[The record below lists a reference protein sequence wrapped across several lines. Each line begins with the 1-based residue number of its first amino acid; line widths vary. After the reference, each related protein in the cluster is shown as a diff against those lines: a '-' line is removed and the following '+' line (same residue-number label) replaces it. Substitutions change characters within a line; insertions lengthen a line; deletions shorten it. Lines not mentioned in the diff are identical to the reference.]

1 MKKSSRVF
9 CYAFLG
15 LPEEAEGQHMKQKIT
30 LENSALFSIENNYEQ
45 PTLCRA
51 TITVCKSLVNSF
63 FEETAIALKG
73 VVHAQGFQ
81 HGTVPVEYIVK
92 HYKINITEHLK
103 EFFFKFGIVNFLFQE
118 IRAQKLLV
126 AGDPR
131 LVEIFLEH
139 GHNARFVFDL
149 SVFPAIALNEWKYF
163 PFKAPNRKNYKDLD
177 RQVELFIQ
185 DEQKNL
191 DLYRADDG
199 IAVGDWVNFN
209 VSVVNASQS
218 LLDERFV
225 QNFWLKL
232 GNEEV
237 ENHLRS
243 LFLGNK
249 KGDEFVVT
257 NKGLQDYFSDQLRA
271 CYNFKVSIVDVVPHV
286 YFCFDQFKDHFRVKT
301 NKDMHKKLIEVFSYR
316 NDVSQRLAMVEEAFK
331 LLLSRHRFFAPNHLV
346 LRQQKI
352 ILSAIQRNPD
362 YNVYRKQKDFNFWI
376 QQLAEKQVKETL
388 LIDQLIYRENIV
400 VNNEDMINYLNLDKR
415 PRMREFIYFNLP
427 DSKHYGQEMP
437 LATHEISRVCA
448 REKAIN
454 YVIHYLTKK

>member
-1 MKKSSRVF
+1 
-9 CYAFLG
+9 
-15 LPEEAEGQHMKQKIT
+15 MKQKIT
-30 LENSALFSIENNYEQ
+30 SDNSSLFTIEHHYEQ

-51 TITVCKSLVNSF
+51 TITVSKTLVNKF

-73 VVHAQGFQ
+73 NVQAYGFQ
-81 HGTVPVEYIVK
+81 PGEVPVEYIAK
-92 HYKINITEHLK
+92 QYKINITEHLK

-118 IRAQKLLV
+118 IRGQKLLV

-131 LVEIFLEH
+131 LIDISLEH
-139 GHNARFVFDL
+139 DKNARFVFEL

-177 RQVELFIQ
+177 RQVEAFIQ
-185 DEQKNL
+185 EEQKNL
-191 DLYRADDG
+191 EKHVPENG
-199 IAVGDWVNFN
+199 IAIGDWVHFD
-209 VSVVNASQS
+209 VSIVDKEHSF
-218 LLDERFV
+218 LDDRFV

-237 ENHLRS
+237 ESHLRF
-243 LFLGNK
+243 LFIGKK
-249 KGDEFVVT
+249 KGDQFVVT

-271 CYNFKVSIVDVVPHV
+271 AYNFKVTIIDVVPHGH
-286 YFCFDQFKDHFRVKT
+286 FCFDQFKDHFRIKT

-331 LLLSRHRFFAPNHLV
+331 LLLSRHRFFAPNYLV

-352 ILSAIQRNPD
+352 ILGAIQTNPD

-388 LIDQLIYRENIV
+388 LIDQLIYRENITV
-400 VNNEDMINYLNLDKR
+400 TSEDIVNYLNFDKR
-415 PRMREFIYFNLP
+415 PRMREFIYFTLP
-427 DSKHYGQEMP
+427 DFKHYGQEVP
-437 LATHEISRVCA
+437 LATHELSRVCA

>member
-1 MKKSSRVF
+1 
-9 CYAFLG
+9 
-15 LPEEAEGQHMKQKIT
+15 MKQRIT
-30 LENSALFSIENNYEQ
+30 SDNSALFSIEHNYEQ

-51 TITVCKSLVNSF
+51 TIIVSKSLVNAF
-63 FEETAIALKG
+63 FDETAVALKDNIQ
-73 VVHAQGFQ
+73 AYGFQ
-81 HGTVPVEYIVK
+81 QGEVPIEYISK
-92 HYKINITEHLK
+92 QYKINITEHLK

-131 LVEIFLEH
+131 LVDIILEQDKE
-139 GHNARFVFDL
+139 ARFVFEL
-149 SVFPAIALNEWKYF
+149 SVFPAISLNEWKYF

-177 RQVELFIQ
+177 RQVEAFIQ
-185 DEQKNL
+185 EEQKNL
-191 DLYRADDG
+191 EKHSIEQG
-199 IAVGDWVNFN
+199 IGIGDWVNFD
-209 VSVVNASQS
+209 VSIVNKDH
-218 LLDERFV
+218 LFLDDRFV

-237 ENHLRS
+237 ESHLRQ
-243 LFLGNK
+243 LFLGKK
-249 KGDEFVVT
+249 KGDQFVAH

-271 CYNFKVSIVDVVPHV
+271 CYNFKITVVDVVPHT

-352 ILSAIQRNPD
+352 ILGAIQTNPD

-388 LIDQLIYRENIV
+388 LIDQLIYRENITV
-400 VNNEDMINYLNLDKR
+400 TNEDMINYLNLDKR
-415 PRMREFIYFNLP
+415 PRMREFMYFSLP
-427 DSKHYGQEMP
+427 DFKHYGQEVP
-437 LATHEISRVCA
+437 LAVHELSRVCA

>member
-1 MKKSSRVF
+1 MAKEKGVV
-9 CYAFLG
+9 
-15 LPEEAEGQHMKQKIT
+15 MKQKNSSD
-30 LENSALFSIENNYEQ
+30 NSALFSIEHNYEQ

-51 TITVCKSLVNSF
+51 TITVAKSLVNSF
-63 FEETAIALKG
+63 FDETAFALKDNIQ
-73 VVHAQGFQ
+73 AYGFQ
-81 HGTVPVEYIVK
+81 QGEVPVEYIAK
-92 HYKINITEHLK
+92 QYKINITEHLK

-118 IRAQKLLV
+118 VRAQKLLV

-131 LVEIFLEH
+131 LLDIFVDH
-139 GHNARFVFDL
+139 DHDAHFVFEL
-149 SVFPAIALNEWKYF
+149 SIFPAIALNEWKYF

-177 RQVELFIQ
+177 RQVEAFIQ
-185 DEQKNL
+185 EEQKNL
-191 DLYRADDG
+191 EKNATDG
-199 IAVGDWVNFN
+199 AIAMGDWVNFD
-209 VSVVNASQS
+209 VAVVDKDHSY
-218 LLDERFV
+218 LDERFV

-237 ENHLRS
+237 ESHLRM
-243 LFLGNK
+243 LLIGRK
-249 KGDEFVVT
+249 KGEQFVAQ

-271 CYNFKVSIVDVVPHV
+271 TYNFKITILEVVPYA

-316 NDVSQRLAMVEEAFK
+316 NDVSQRLATVEEAFK

-352 ILSAIQRNPD
+352 ILGAIQNNPD

-415 PRMREFIYFNLP
+415 PRMKEFIYFSLP
-427 DSKHYGQEMP
+427 ESKHYGQEVP
-437 LATHEISRVCA
+437 LARYELSRMCA

>member
-1 MKKSSRVF
+1 
-9 CYAFLG
+9 
-15 LPEEAEGQHMKQKIT
+15 MKQKISSD
-30 LENSALFSIENNYEQ
+30 NSALFSIEHNYEQ

-51 TITVCKSLVNSF
+51 TITVAKSLVNLF
-63 FEETAIALKG
+63 YDETAFALKDNIQ
-73 VVHAQGFQ
+73 AYGFQ
-81 HGTVPVEYIVK
+81 QGEVPVEYISK
-92 HYKINITEHLK
+92 QYKINITEHLK
-103 EFFFKFGIVNFLFQE
+103 EFFFKFGIVNFLYQE
-118 IRAQKLLV
+118 VRAQKLLV

-131 LVEIFLEH
+131 LLDISLD
-139 GHNARFVFDL
+139 HNQDARFVFEL
-149 SVFPAIALNEWKYF
+149 SIFPTIALNEWKYF

-177 RQVELFIQ
+177 RQVEAFIQ
-185 DEQKNL
+185 EEQKNL
-191 DLYRADDG
+191 EKNSSDCA
-199 IAVGDWVNFN
+199 IAMGDWVNFDVAIVDKN
-209 VSVVNASQS
+209 HSN
-218 LLDERFV
+218 LDERFV

-237 ENHLRS
+237 ESHLRMM
-243 LFLGNK
+243 LIGRK
-249 KGDEFVVT
+249 KGEEFVAQ

-271 CYNFKVSIVDVVPHV
+271 TYNFKITILEVVPYA
-286 YFCFDQFKDHFRVKT
+286 YFCFDQFKDHFRLKT

-316 NDVSQRLAMVEEAFK
+316 NDVSQRLATVEEAFK

-352 ILSAIQRNPD
+352 ILGAIQNNPD

-388 LIDQLIYRENIV
+388 LIDQLIYRENIM

-415 PRMREFIYFNLP
+415 PRMKEFIYFSLP
-427 DSKHYGQEMP
+427 DSKHYGQEVP
-437 LATHEISRVCA
+437 LARYELSRMCA

>member
-1 MKKSSRVF
+1 MSD
-9 CYAFLG
+9 
-15 LPEEAEGQHMKQKIT
+15 
-30 LENSALFSIENNYEQ
+30 NSNSIFTIEHSYEK

-51 TITVCKSLVNSF
+51 TITVARSLVDTF
-63 FEETAIALKG
+63 FDETAVALQNNIQ
-73 VVHAQGFQ
+73 AYGFQ
-81 HGTVPVEYIVK
+81 QGDVPVEYIAK
-92 HYKINITEHLK
+92 QYKINITEHLK

-118 IRAQKLLV
+118 IRGQKLLV

-131 LVEIFLEH
+131 LVDIDLEH
-139 GHNARFVFDL
+139 QKDARFVFEL
-149 SVFPAIALNEWKYF
+149 SVFPAIALSEWKYF

-177 RQVELFIQ
+177 RQVEAFIQ

-191 DLYRADDG
+191 DTNAQEG
-199 IAVGDWVNFN
+199 AIALGDWVNFD
-209 VSVVNASQS
+209 VSVVDKGHTS
-218 LLDERFV
+218 LDDRFI

-237 ENHLRS
+237 ESNLRQ
-243 LFLGNK
+243 LFIGK
-249 KGDEFVVT
+249 KKNDEFVVA
-257 NKGLQDYFSDQLRA
+257 NNGLQDYFSDQLRA
-271 CYNFKVSIVDVVPHV
+271 SYNFKVKIVDVVPYA

-316 NDVSQRLAMVEEAFK
+316 NDVSQRLTMVEEAFK

-352 ILSAIQRNPD
+352 ILGAIQTNPD

-400 VNNEDMINYLNLDKR
+400 VTNEDMVNYLNLDKR

-427 DSKHYGQEMP
+427 DSRLYGQEMP
-437 LATHEISRVCA
+437 LATYELSRVCA

>member
-1 MKKSSRVF
+1 
-9 CYAFLG
+9 
-15 LPEEAEGQHMKQKIT
+15 MKQKIT
-30 LENSALFSIENNYEQ
+30 LDSSALFSIEHNYEQ

-51 TITVCKSLVNSF
+51 TIIVSKSLVNTF
-63 FEETAIALKG
+63 FDETAIALQG
-73 VVHAQGFQ
+73 NIQAHGFQ
-81 HGTVPVEYIVK
+81 QGEVPVEYIVK
-92 HYKINITEHLK
+92 QYKVNITEHLK

-118 IRAQKLLV
+118 MRAQKLLV

-131 LVEIFLEH
+131 LIDIFLEH
-139 GHNARFVFDL
+139 DRDARFVFEL
-149 SVFPAIALNEWKYF
+149 SVFSAISLNEWKYF

-177 RQVELFIQ
+177 RQVEAFVLE
-185 DEQKNL
+185 EQKNSEK
-191 DLYRADDG
+191 YSADNG
-199 IAVGDWVNFN
+199 ISISDWVNFN
-209 VSVVNASQS
+209 VTIVDKTHAF
-218 LLDERFV
+218 LDERFV

-237 ENHLRS
+237 EGHLQS
-243 LFLGNK
+243 LFLGKK
-249 KGDEFVVT
+249 KGDEFVVH

-271 CYNFKVSIVDVVPHV
+271 CYNFKVNVLEVVPHA

-331 LLLSRHRFFAPNHLV
+331 LLLSRHRFFAPNHLI

-352 ILSAIQRNPD
+352 ILGAIQNNPD

-376 QQLAEKQVKETL
+376 HQLAEKQVKEML
-388 LIDQLIYRENIV
+388 LIDQLIYREDIV
-400 VNNEDMINYLNLDKR
+400 VTNVDMANYLNLDKR
-415 PRMREFIYFNLP
+415 PRMKEFIYFSLP

-437 LATHEISRVCA
+437 LAAHELSRVCA

>member
-1 MKKSSRVF
+1 
-9 CYAFLG
+9 
-15 LPEEAEGQHMKQKIT
+15 MKQKIT
-30 LENSALFSIENNYEQ
+30 SDNSSALFSIEHSYEQ
-45 PTLCRA
+45 PSLCRA
-51 TITVCKSLVNSF
+51 TIIVSKTLVNMF
-63 FEETAIALKG
+63 FDETAFALKDNIQ
-73 VVHAQGFQ
+73 AYGFQ
-81 HGTVPVEYIVK
+81 QGAVPIEYIAK
-92 HYKINITEHLK
+92 QYKINITEHLK

-118 IRAQKLLV
+118 IRGQKLLV

-131 LVEIFLEH
+131 LVDIILDH
-139 GHNARFVFDL
+139 DSDARFVFEL
-149 SVFPAIALNEWKYF
+149 SVFPAISLNEWKYF

-177 RQVELFIQ
+177 RQVEAFIQ

-191 DLYRADDG
+191 ERYSVDEG
-199 IAVGDWVNFN
+199 IAIGDWVNFD
-209 VSVVNASQS
+209 VSIANKDH
-218 LLDERFV
+218 LCLDERFV

-237 ENHLRS
+237 ESHLRQ
-243 LFLGNK
+243 LFVGRK
-249 KGDEFVVT
+249 KGEKFVAS

-271 CYNFKVSIVDVVPHV
+271 TYNFKITIVEVVPFS

-331 LLLSRHRFFAPNHLV
+331 LLLSRHRFFAPHHLV

-352 ILSAIQRNPD
+352 ILGAIQTNPD

-400 VNNEDMINYLNLDKR
+400 VTNEDMVNYLNLDKR

-427 DSKHYGQEMP
+427 DFKHYGQEVP
-437 LATHEISRVCA
+437 LAMHELNRVCA

>member
-1 MKKSSRVF
+1 
-9 CYAFLG
+9 
-15 LPEEAEGQHMKQKIT
+15 MKQKMMPD
-30 LENSALFSIENNYEQ
+30 NNNALLSIEHIYEQ
-45 PTLCRA
+45 PTLCKA
-51 TITVCKSLVNSF
+51 TITVARSLVNTF
-63 FEETAIALKG
+63 FDETAVALKG
-73 VVHAQGFQ
+73 NIQAYGFQ
-81 HGTVPVEYIVK
+81 QSDVPIEYITK
-92 HYKINITEHLK
+92 QYKNNITEHLK

-118 IRAQKLLV
+118 IREQRLLV

-131 LVEIFLEH
+131 LIDVFLEH
-139 GHNARFVFDL
+139 DHDARFIFEL
-149 SVFPAIALNEWKYF
+149 SVFPSIAINEWKYF

-177 RQVELFIQ
+177 RQVEAFIQ
-185 DEQKNL
+185 EEQKNMEQQQQG
-191 DLYRADDG
+191 DNSID
-199 IAVGDWVNFN
+199 IGDWVHFG
-209 VSVVNASQS
+209 VSIVDQHHVH
-218 LLDERFV
+218 LDERFMHH
-225 QNFWLKL
+225 FWLKL

-237 ENHLRS
+237 ESHLRS
-243 LFLGNK
+243 LFVGKK
-249 KGDEFVVT
+249 KGDSFVVQ

-271 CYNFKVSIVDVVPHV
+271 SYNFSITILEVVQYT
-286 YFCFDQFKDHFRVKT
+286 YFCFDQFKDHFRIKT

-331 LLLSRHRFFAPNHLV
+331 LLLSRHRFFAPNYLV

-352 ILSAIQRNPD
+352 ILGAIQNNPD

-400 VNNEDMINYLNLDKR
+400 VTNEDIVNYLNLDKR

-427 DSKHYGQEMP
+427 DFKHYGQEVP
-437 LATHEISRVCA
+437 LAVNQLGRICA